1 MSTSSGSPNRGCP
14 TPKRRK
20 MEAKSVV
27 FHFLIAELNGIGA
40 EEQYESNRHIRTQ
53 VLRLLASK
61 ECIMCRNGAN
71 ASKLT
76 RNDAH
81 IDQRHFLRFFSS
93 TESNSPLKID
103 LGSLFSMYY
112 KRCVRIRYFRSP
124 FTKTTTNTI
133 MTVRLYFLGIG
144 FQVRPNIT

>member
-1 MSTSSGSPNRGCP
+1 
-14 TPKRRK
+14 

-27 FHFLIAELNGIGA
+27 CYFLIAGLDEIGA

-53 VLRLLASK
+53 VLRLIASK

-81 IDQRHFLRFFSS
+81 IDQRHFLRIFSS
-93 TESNSPLKID
+93 SEYNSP
-103 LGSLFSMYY
+103 
-112 KRCVRIRYFRSP
+112 
-124 FTKTTTNTI
+124 
-133 MTVRLYFLGIG
+133 
-144 FQVRPNIT
+144 